1 MKWVTRHNPHV
12 DRCASIWLIKTFID
26 RDAIFEFISEKELIP
41 KGAIPFT
48 LPGAEIRPRN
58 GRTTF
63 DALIEKYAI
72 KDPTVTQ
79 IQGIIRDAEQA
90 EETGVYRLP
99 ESAGV
104 FAILRGLDR
113 ISKSDWEIASRAVI
127 LMDSLYAELDHRAG
141 SAV

>member
-1 MKWVTRHNPHV
+1 MRWVTRHSPHV

-26 RDAIFEFISEKELIP
+26 GDAVFEFISREEPIP
-41 KGAIPFT
+41 EGATPFT

-63 DALIEKYAI
+63 DALVEKYEI
-72 KDPTVTQ
+72 EDPVVVE
-79 IQGIIRDAEQA
+79 IQKIIRDAEQA
-90 EETGVYRLP
+90 EETGVYGLP

-113 ISKSDWEIASRAVI
+113 TSKSNWEIVGKAIIV
-127 LMDSLYAELDHRAG
+127 MDSLYAELKHRLE
-141 SAV
+141 